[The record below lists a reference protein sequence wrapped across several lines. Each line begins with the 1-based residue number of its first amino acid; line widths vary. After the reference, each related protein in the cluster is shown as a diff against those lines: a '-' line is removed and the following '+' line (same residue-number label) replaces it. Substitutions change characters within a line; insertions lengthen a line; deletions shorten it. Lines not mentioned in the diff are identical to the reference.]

1 MNYSLPDGITVDLSK
16 VFEVSE
22 IRDYGYD
29 VSTVDLSILR
39 FSIRLKSG
47 ASIPVTKYYHYEDW
61 NIRII
66 ELRKI
71 RADFVAQW
79 EEYKVNIKNT

>member
-1 MNYSLPDGITVDLSK
+1 MNYSLPDGITIDLSK
-16 VFEVSE
+16 VFEISE

-29 VSTVDLSILR
+29 ESTVDLSILR

-47 ASIPVTKYYHYEDW
+47 ATIPITKYYHYEDW
-61 NIRII
+61 NIRIK

-71 RADFVAQW
+71 RADLVAQW
-79 EEYKVNIKNT
+79 EECKASKNN